1 MPADLLQS
9 VTNERPVDV
18 MLGDLVLPVPPRK
31 MRIRQAAK
39 IDEIEVPGRN
49 GKVKQAVGYESA
61 EISLQLEVCDRE
73 VGGAV
78 VATAKERVETLTA
91 LFKPEQTAV
100 PQVVPIVSEL
110 TELFRVRDVLIRD
123 LEVAENADYGHYD
136 VTITLSEFDSRE
148 NEAADALAGGSPNGS
163 SAEGSGSEGS
173 VEGMGTSADPEVS
186 AFERGFEAGHGGAPF
201 QPGVDN
207 G

>member
-1 MPADLLQS
+1 MLGDLLQTL
-9 VTNERPVDV
+9 TNDHPVDV
-18 MLGDLVLPVPPRK
+18 MLGDLILPVPPRK

-49 GKVKQAVGYESA
+49 GKIKQAVGYESA

-78 VATAKERVETLTA
+78 VETARERVETLTA
-91 LFKPEQTAV
+91 LFKPEQNAV

-110 TELFRVRDVLIRD
+110 TELFRVRDVLIRNI
-123 LEVAENADYGHYD
+123 EVSENSDYGHYD
-136 VTITLSEFDSRE
+136 VTITLAEFDSSE
-148 NEAADALAGGSPNGS
+148 NQAANALAGDG
-163 SAEGSGSEGS
+163 ADGSGSEGS
-173 VEGMGTSADPEVS
+173 SESGESSDPEVS
-186 AFERGFEAGHGGAPF
+186 AFERGFDAGHGGAPF
-201 QPGVDN
+201 RPGVDN

>member
-1 MPADLLQS
+1 MLGELLQTL
-9 VTNERPVDV
+9 TNDRPVDV

-61 EISLQLEVCDRE
+61 EISMQLEVCDRE

-78 VATAKERVETLTA
+78 VETAKERVETLTA

-123 LEVAENADYGHYD
+123 LEVAENADFGHYD
-136 VTITLSEFDSRE
+136 VTITLAEFDSSE
-148 NEAADALAGGSPNGS
+148 NQAADALAGNGADGS
-163 SAEGSGSEGS
+163 SADGADSGSSTS
-173 VEGMGTSADPEVS
+173 VDPEVS
-186 AFERGFEAGHGGAPF
+186 AFERGFSAGHGGAPF

>member
-1 MPADLLQS
+1 MPGELLQTL
-9 VTNERPVDV
+9 TNDRPVDV

-49 GKVKQAVGYESA
+49 GKVRQAVGYESA

-78 VATAKERVETLTA
+78 VETAKERVETLTA

-123 LEVAENADYGHYD
+123 IEVAENADFGHYD
-136 VTITLSEFDSRE
+136 VTITLTEFDSSE
-148 NEAADALAGGSPNGS
+148 NQAADALAGGG
-163 SAEGSGSEGS
+163 ADGSGSEGS
-173 VEGMGTSADPEVS
+173 SESGGSSDSEVT
-186 AFERGFEAGHGGAPF
+186 AFERGFDAGHGGSPF
-201 QPGVDN
+201 RPGVDN

>member
-1 MPADLLQS
+1 MPSDLLRTL
-9 VTNERPVDV
+9 TNDKPVDV
-18 MLGDLVLPVPPRK
+18 MLGDLVLPVPPRR
-31 MRIRQAAK
+31 MRIRQTAK
-39 IDEIEVPGRN
+39 VDEIDVPNRN

-78 VATAKERVETLTA
+78 VETAKERVETLTN

-100 PQVVPIVSEL
+100 PKVVPIVSEL

-123 LEVAENADYGHYD
+123 IEVVESADFGHYD
-136 VTITLSEFDSRE
+136 VTLTLTEFASEE
-148 NEAADALAGGSPNGS
+148 NTAATGASGDGSTGGSTGSADGSGDGSAGS
-163 SAEGSGSEGS
+163 SDPA
-173 VEGMGTSADPEVS
+173 TSAL
-186 AFERGFEAGHGGAPF
+186 ERGYQDGHGFAPF
-201 QPGVDN
+201 QPGVDH

>member
-1 MPADLLQS
+1 MPGELLQTL
-9 VTNERPVDV
+9 TNERAVDV

-78 VATAKERVETLTA
+78 IETAKARVETLTA

-123 LEVAENADYGHYD
+123 IEVAENADFGHYD
-136 VTITLSEFDSRE
+136 VTITLSEFDSSE
-148 NEAADALAGGSPNGS
+148 NQVADMLAGDGTG
-163 SAEGSGSEGS
+163 GSGSEGS
-173 VEGMGTSADPEVS
+173 SESGGSSDPEVS
-186 AFERGFEAGHGGAPF
+186 AFERGFSAGHGGAPF
-201 QPGVDN
+201 RPGVDN

>member
-1 MPADLLQS
+1 MLGELLQTL
-9 VTNERPVDV
+9 TNDRPVDV

-61 EISLQLEVCDRE
+61 EFSLQLEVCDRE
-73 VGGAV
+73 VGGV
-78 VATAKERVETLTA
+78 VVETAKERVETLTA

-123 LEVAENADYGHYD
+123 LEVAENSDYGHYD
-136 VTITLSEFDSRE
+136 VTITLAEFESSE
-148 NEAADALAGGSPNGS
+148 NQAADSLATSGDSD
-163 SAEGSGSEGS
+163 GSGEDGS
-173 VEGMGTSADPEVS
+173 DSGSDTSADPEVS
-186 AFERGFEAGHGGAPF
+186 AFERGFSAGHEGAPF
-201 QPGVDN
+201 QPGMDN